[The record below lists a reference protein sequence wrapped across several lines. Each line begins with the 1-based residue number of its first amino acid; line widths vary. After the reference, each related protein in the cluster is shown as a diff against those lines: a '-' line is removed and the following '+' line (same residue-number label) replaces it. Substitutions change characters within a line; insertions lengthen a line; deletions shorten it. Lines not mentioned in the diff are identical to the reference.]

1 MSHEFTFVDLLAV
14 AIVSVSMILAIWR
27 GFIWE
32 TLSIFSWAAAVLA
45 ALYFGLPVTRYLS
58 HMISPLWL
66 AYVAGYAAV
75 FLVVLIPISFAS
87 YRLSE
92 GVKDSPI
99 GALDR
104 LLGGVFG
111 AARGLAI
118 IGGLYLLFG
127 VFVPLAQQP
136 KSLHDARLLPLIQ
149 TSADVLVSLAPSA
162 WHMGEKLEPHDNP
175 LAPAES
181 ASNPHGSSAGTAMR
195 QHGNKPYGVA
205 ERRALDRL
213 IEATGSGGSVKP

>member
-45 ALYFGLPVTRYLS
+45 ALYFGMPVTRYLS

-66 AYVAGYAAV
+66 AYVAGYALV

-111 AARGLAI
+111 AVRGLAVV
-118 IGGLYLLFG
+118 GGLYLLFTL
-127 VFVPLAQQP
+127 FVPVTQQP
-136 KSLHDARLLPLIQ
+136 KALHDARLLPIIR

-162 WHMGEKLEPHDNP
+162 WHVGEKLEPHDNP
-175 LAPAES
+175 LASAQN
-181 ASNPHGSSAGTAMR
+181 ASNPHGSLAGSGMPPR
-195 QHGNKPYGVA
+195 GNRPYGVSD
-205 ERRALDRL
+205 RRALDRL